1 MRSCELTDTG
11 KGKVIEIPR
20 NTKKCTLLCE
30 NCVDNFTG
38 MIVSLS
44 IPHLN
49 ISRFEK
55 GNFSPV

>member
-11 KGKVIEIPR
+11 KGKVIEILR
-20 NTKKCTLLCE
+20 NTKKYTLLCE

-38 MIVSLS
+38 MIVSPS
-44 IPHLN
+44 IPHLYF
-49 ISRFEK
+49 SRFEK